1 MCRIWICLV
10 TGFALAGSAA
20 AETTVVTDKLGKKI
34 EPSLVDASGKP
45 ALLTAL
51 LGEKATVIVFLSF
64 DCPNSNNY
72 TPTLLALHKEYSKK
86 GVQFIG
92 ITETE
97 VTAAELK
104 TKVAEYKFVFPVF
117 ADPKFQIADSFKA
130 TTTPEAFV
138 LDHNQILRY
147 RGRIDNMYSERLK
160 RSATVTDHDLK
171 NALDDVLSGKPVR
184 TPATFAVGCPI
195 GSREPVVKAPTKVTY
210 HKDVAPILQS
220 SCQVCHR
227 PGEVGPFS
235 LLNYKQAV
243 VWAEDIKKYT
253 ASRAMPP
260 WKPSANEFPFHNDRR
275 LSDAEINTLA
285 DWVDGGVPEGNTKD
299 APKPSTFTDGWMLG
313 KPDLIL
319 TTNEDFTLGASGHD
333 AFRCYVMPT
342 NLPEDK
348 YIIGFEVKPGNSR
361 IVHHTLNYWTLS
373 DSARKLETSAKVK
386 AKETDKDR
394 GPGYPASMGI
404 GFFPGKSPR
413 EDVPSLGNFGGWA
426 PGQVPRFLPEG
437 TGYMLPKGADVVIQ
451 THYHR
456 NGKEEKDRTQIGL
469 FFAKKPV
476 KSPYQSAFVAPKNPI
491 FMMIPANKEDHKIDG
506 TTYLHTD
513 ATMHSVMPHMHL
525 IGKSVKVTMTPPG
538 GKPATLVEIK
548 HWDYNWQET
557 YWFKKPLEL
566 KAGTRLDIEAIF
578 DNSTKNPNN
587 PKNPPA
593 LVTFGEQTTNEMLFG
608 FFGLTTPDNKRI
620 IFRNTPPETK

>member
-1 MCRIWICLV
+1 MSLL
-10 TGFALAGSAA
+10 TGFAIVGLAV
-20 AETTVVTDKLGKKI
+20 AESTPTSDKLGKKI
-34 EPSLVDASGKP
+34 EPSIADIAGKP
-45 ALLTAL
+45 VPMTGLV
-51 LGEKATVIVFLSF
+51 GEKATVVVFLSF

-72 TPTLLALHKEYSKK
+72 TPTLLALHQAYSEK
-86 GVQFIG
+86 GVKFIA

-104 TKVAEYKFVFPVF
+104 AKIAEYKFPFPVF
-117 ADPKFQIADSFKA
+117 TDPKFQIADSFKA
-130 TTTPEAFV
+130 TTTPESFV
-138 LDHNQILRY
+138 LDHNQVLRY
-147 RGRIDNMYSERLK
+147 RGRIDNMFTERLK
-160 RSATVTDHDLK
+160 RIAMVTDHDLK
-171 NALDDVLSGKPVR
+171 NAIEDVVSGKPVR
-184 TPATFAVGCPI
+184 TPVTPAVGCPI
-195 GSREPVVKAPTKVTY
+195 GSRELVVKSPTKVTY
-210 HKDVAPILQS
+210 HKDVAPILQTN
-220 SCQVCHR
+220 CQVCHR

-235 LLNYKQAV
+235 LMNFKQAV
-243 VWAEDIKKYT
+243 TWAEDIKTYT

-260 WKPSANEFPFHNDRR
+260 WKPSVNEFPFHNDRR
-275 LSDAEINTLA
+275 LTDSEIKTLA
-285 DWVDGGVPEGNTKD
+285 DWVDGGVPEGDSKD
-299 APKPSTFTDGWMLG
+299 APKPISFTDGWMLG

-348 YIIGFEVKPGNSR
+348 FIVGFEVKPGNPR
-361 IVHHTLNYWTLS
+361 IVHHTLNYWTLN
-373 DSARKLETSAKVK
+373 DTARKLEATAKEK
-386 AKETDKDR
+386 AKDTDKDR
-394 GPGYPASMGI
+394 GPGYSASMGV

-413 EDVPSLGNFGGWA
+413 DDVPSLGNFGGWA

-437 TGYMLPKGADVVIQ
+437 TGYLLPKGADVVIQ

-476 KSPYQSAFVAPKNPI
+476 KSPYQSMHVNPPSLI
-491 FMMIPANKEDHKIDG
+491 IPAGKEDHKVVG
-506 TTYLHTD
+506 TTYLHSD
-513 ATMHSVMPHMHL
+513 AKMYSVMPHMHL
-525 IGKSVKVTMTPPG
+525 IGKSVKVTMTPPDS
-538 GKPATLVEIK
+538 KPVTLVEIK

-557 YWFKKPLEL
+557 YWFKKPLDL
-566 KAGTRLDIEAIF
+566 KAGTRIDIEAIY

-608 FFGLTTPDNKRI
+608 FFGMTTPENKRI
-620 IFRNTPPETK
+620 IFRNTPPTPGTK